1 MHTPSHLLFTP
12 FLSLPLPALLCRLLP
27 PSRSISLC
35 AASCTL
41 GGKPCPPTL
50 RCCRKVGTGGR
61 HSTEAG
67 ERAGDLELI
76 PHLRHP
82 RACGRDRS
90 RGGQAASTPLRH
102 LTSQADVLH
111 PSRHHQSALT
121 PNLHH
126 QIGTERSCGHA
137 CKSWHAASATE
148 GTSPEYHQRPSWR
161 SERGASVRRA
171 AKTGQSQGSW

>member
-1 MHTPSHLLFTP
+1 MPLPASPCSPPSLP
-12 FLSLPLPALLCRLLP
+12 RSLPLDLSTCRQL
-27 PSRSISLC
+27 R
-35 AASCTL
+35 TL
-41 GGKPCPPTL
+41 GMYHQHFAAAARTGREGGTL
-50 RCCRKVGTGGR
+50 LKQQVTGGEQA
-61 HSTEAG
+61 STRFG
-67 ERAGDLELI
+67 GKLI
-76 PHLRHP
+76 PHLRHL

-126 QIGTERSCGHA
+126 QIGTERGCGHE
-137 CKSWHAASATE
+137 CESWHAASATE